1 MGISSFN
8 PALIGPPAEE
18 RQEADDTDDKP
29 GHAHSEAC
37 LDPRGRVRRNRRNG
51 AEMVVGEHCSSRP

>member
-1 MGISSFN
+1 MGIPSSN

-29 GHAHSEAC
+29 GHTHFEVC
-37 LDPRGRVRRNRRNG
+37 LDPRGRVRRNQRNAAG
-51 AEMVVGEHCSSRP
+51 MVVGEHRSL